1 MEVYHKSCNAEASAF
16 EGARHALL
24 SCRSSAAAHW
34 GPNARS
40 ALACQ
45 GGAGRPSL
53 SSYACKT
60 SLSMVPWPWMIVT
73 WEKEQDLVLQAK
85 KLLALQGSAYSAVL
99 APYHDN
105 GLFANV
111 LQASQYSSGQ
121 S

>member
-1 MEVYHKSCNAEASAF
+1 MAK
-16 EGARHALL
+16 
-24 SCRSSAAAHW
+24 
-34 GPNARS
+34 S

-60 SLSMVPWPWMIVT
+60 SLSMVPWMIIRA
-73 WEKEQDLVLQAK
+73 WARIGQDLAIQVK

-99 APYHDN
+99 TPYHDN

-111 LQASQYSSGQ
+111 LQASRAVVKAAPCLSVR
-121 S
+121 